1 MNYNYDYR
9 FLSRFMRENNLTKK
23 DLLEALGVTD
33 YVSLNRW
40 LDGLTPIHLAAMLRM
55 CNYYQIPVSSFF
67 MDGDSGV
74 RNDEYNELP
83 QFHPTLP
90 HPDAQPLPTDGYG
103 MDPSTNKKR
112 RGQGIVNPNITER
125 KMSSFNQRRAVEQGL
140 LAAREYYNRTEGTAA
155 HKNNDALALADN
167 QDIPGNLNIQDN
179 PSNPGNPSN
188 PANPGNPGNPS
199 PVSNISSLSP
209 DNPAIPMLLRMQLDH
224 ANELRRLEKSHRDR
238 EDAIRAEYQKKLDTE
253 HNRLLTLIEKQQ
265 EELNRIRRRTSDY
278 GLFLAEPQPGE
289 KEPSDDDEEMKNEE

>member
-9 FLSRFMRENNLTKK
+9 FLSRFMRENKLTKK

-155 HKNNDALALADN
+155 HKNNDTLADN
-167 QDIPGNLNIQDN
+167 QDSQAITDIPTNTDI
-179 PSNPGNPSN
+179 PGNPSN
-188 PANPGNPGNPS
+188 PSSMATM
-199 PVSNISSLSP
+199 SSLSP

-253 HNRLLTLIEKQQ
+253 HNRLLNLIEKQQ

-278 GLFLAEPQPGE
+278 GLFLAEPQPSE
-289 KEPSDDDEEMKNEE
+289 KEPGAADDNEMKNEE

>member
-9 FLSRFMRENNLTKK
+9 FLSRFMRENKLTKK

-33 YVSLNRW
+33 HVSLNRW

-67 MDGDSGV
+67 MDGDSSV

-155 HKNNDALALADN
+155 HKNNDTIADN
-167 QDIPGNLNIQDN
+167 QDSQAITDIPTNTDI
-179 PSNPGNPSN
+179 PGNPSN
-188 PANPGNPGNPS
+188 PSSMAS
-199 PVSNISSLSP
+199 MSSLSP

-253 HNRLLTLIEKQQ
+253 HNRLLNLIEKQQ

-278 GLFLAEPQPGE
+278 GLFLAEPHPGE
-289 KEPSDDDEEMKNEE
+289 KEPADEEKMKSEE

>member
-9 FLSRFMRENNLTKK
+9 FLSRFMRENKLTKK

-67 MDGDSGV
+67 MDGDSSV
-74 RNDEYNELP
+74 PNDEYNELP

-155 HKNNDALALADN
+155 RKNNDALALADN
-167 QDIPGNLNIQDN
+167 QDIPGNPDIPDN
-179 PSNPGNPSN
+179 PDILGNPDI
-188 PANPGNPGNPS
+188 P
-199 PVSNISSLSP
+199 SSLSP

-238 EDAIRAEYQKKLDTE
+238 EDSIRAEYQKKLDTE

-289 KEPSDDDEEMKNEE
+289 KEPADEEKMKSEE

>member
-9 FLSRFMRENNLTKK
+9 FLSRFMRENKLTKK

-155 HKNNDALALADN
+155 HKNNDALADN
-167 QDIPGNLNIQDN
+167 QDNPNIPSNLDIPDN
-179 PSNPGNPSN
+179 PDIPKTPDCL
-188 PANPGNPGNPS
+188 
-199 PVSNISSLSP
+199 SLSP

-238 EDAIRAEYQKKLDTE
+238 EDSIRAEYQKKLDTE

-278 GLFLAEPQPGE
+278 GLFLAEPHPGD
-289 KEPSDDDEEMKNEE
+289 PDAPAAADDNEMKNEE

>member
-9 FLSRFMRENNLTKK
+9 FLSRFMRENKLTKK

-155 HKNNDALALADN
+155 HKNNDTIADN
-167 QDIPGNLNIQDN
+167 QDSQAITDIPTNTDI
-179 PSNPGNPSN
+179 PGNPSN
-188 PANPGNPGNPS
+188 PSSMAS
-199 PVSNISSLSP
+199 MSSLSP

-253 HNRLLTLIEKQQ
+253 HNRLLNLIEKQQ

-278 GLFLAEPQPGE
+278 GLFLAEPQPGD
-289 KEPSDDDEEMKNEE
+289 PDAPAAADDNEMKNEE

>member
-1 MNYNYDYR
+1 M
-9 FLSRFMRENNLTKK
+9 K
-23 DLLEALGVTD
+23 D

-40 LDGLTPIHLAAMLRM
+40 LDGKTPIHTAAMLRL
-55 CNYYQIPVSSFF
+55 CNYYQIPLSSFF
-67 MDGDSGV
+67 MDADSKIDG
-74 RNDEYNELP
+74 NDLDRGMHPILP
-83 QFHPTLP
+83 N
-90 HPDAQPLPTDGYG
+90 PDAQPLPTDGYG

-155 HKNNDALALADN
+155 HKNNDALADN
-167 QDIPGNLNIQDN
+167 QDIPGNPNNPDN
-179 PSNPGNPSN
+179 PSNPDIL
-188 PANPGNPGNPS
+188 GNPGNPS
-199 PVSNISSLSP
+199 PMSNISTLSP

-238 EDAIRAEYQKKLDTE
+238 EDSIRAEYQKKLDTE

-278 GLFLAEPQPGE
+278 GLFLAEPAPDE
-289 KEPSDDDEEMKNEE
+289 KEPSDDDEEMKSEE

>member
-9 FLSRFMRENNLTKK
+9 FLSRFMRENKLTKK

-155 HKNNDALALADN
+155 HRNNDTIADN
-167 QDIPGNLNIQDN
+167 QDSQAITDIPTNTDIT
-179 PSNPGNPSN
+179 GNPSN
-188 PANPGNPGNPS
+188 PSSMAS
-199 PVSNISSLSP
+199 MSSLSP

-253 HNRLLTLIEKQQ
+253 HNRLLNLIEKQQ

-289 KEPSDDDEEMKNEE
+289 KEPADEEKMKSEE

>member
-9 FLSRFMRENNLTKK
+9 FLSRYMEENNLSKK
-23 DLLEALGVTD
+23 DLLEALGVKD

-40 LDGLTPIHLAAMLRM
+40 LDGKTPIHTAAMLRL
-55 CNYYQIPVSSFF
+55 CNYYQIPLSLFF
-67 MDGDSGV
+67 MDADSKIDG
-74 RNDEYNELP
+74 NDLDRGMHPILP
-83 QFHPTLP
+83 N
-90 HPDAQPLPTDGYG
+90 PDAQPLPTADYG

-155 HKNNDALALADN
+155 HKNNDTIADN
-167 QDIPGNLNIQDN
+167 QDSQDIPTNTDIPG
-179 PSNPGNPSN
+179 NPGNPSN
-188 PANPGNPGNPS
+188 PDSPDIPSNPS
-199 PVSNISSLSP
+199 PVATMSSLSP

-224 ANELRRLEKSHRDR
+224 VNELRRLEKSHRDR

-253 HNRLLTLIEKQQ
+253 HNRLLNLIEKQQ

-289 KEPSDDDEEMKNEE
+289 KEPAAADDNEMKNEE

>member
-9 FLSRFMRENNLTKK
+9 FLSRFMRENKLTKK

-67 MDGDSGV
+67 MDGDSSV
-74 RNDEYNELP
+74 PNDEYNELP

-155 HKNNDALALADN
+155 HKNNDTIADN
-167 QDIPGNLNIQDN
+167 QDNQAITDIPTNTDI
-179 PSNPGNPSN
+179 PGNPSN
-188 PANPGNPGNPS
+188 PSSMAS
-199 PVSNISSLSP
+199 MSSLSP

-253 HNRLLTLIEKQQ
+253 HNRLLNLIEKQQ

-289 KEPSDDDEEMKNEE
+289 KEPAAADDNEMKNKE

>member
-1 MNYNYDYR
+1 
-9 FLSRFMRENNLTKK
+9 
-23 DLLEALGVTD
+23 
-33 YVSLNRW
+33 
-40 LDGLTPIHLAAMLRM
+40 MLRM

-155 HKNNDALALADN
+155 HKNNDTIADN
-167 QDIPGNLNIQDN
+167 QDSQAITDIPTNTDI
-179 PSNPGNPSN
+179 PGNPSN
-188 PANPGNPGNPS
+188 PSSMAS
-199 PVSNISSLSP
+199 MSSLSP

-238 EDAIRAEYQKKLDTE
+238 EDSIRAEYQKKLDTE

-278 GLFLAEPQPGE
+278 GLFLAEPHPDE
-289 KEPSDDDEEMKNEE
+289 KEPSDDDEEMKSED

>member
-67 MDGDSGV
+67 MDGDSSV
-74 RNDEYNELP
+74 PNDEYNELP

-103 MDPSTNKKR
+103 MDPATNKKR

-155 HKNNDALALADN
+155 HKNNDTIADN
-167 QDIPGNLNIQDN
+167 QDSQAITDVPTNTDI
-179 PSNPGNPSN
+179 PGNPSN
-188 PANPGNPGNPS
+188 PSSMAS
-199 PVSNISSLSP
+199 MSSLSP

-238 EDAIRAEYQKKLDTE
+238 EDSIRAEYQKKLDTE
-253 HNRLLTLIEKQQ
+253 HNRLLNLIEKQQ

-278 GLFLAEPQPGE
+278 GLFLAEPHPGE
-289 KEPSDDDEEMKNEE
+289 KEPSADDDEMKTEN

>member
-9 FLSRFMRENNLTKK
+9 FLSRFMRENKLTKK

-155 HKNNDALALADN
+155 HKNNDTIADN
-167 QDIPGNLNIQDN
+167 QDSQAITDIPTNTDI
-179 PSNPGNPSN
+179 PGNPSN
-188 PANPGNPGNPS
+188 PSSMAS
-199 PVSNISSLSP
+199 MSSLSP

-238 EDAIRAEYQKKLDTE
+238 EDAIRAEYQEKLDTE
-253 HNRLLTLIEKQQ
+253 HNRLLNLIEKQQ

-278 GLFLAEPQPGE
+278 GLFLAEPQPGD
-289 KEPSDDDEEMKNEE
+289 PDAPAAADDNEMKNEE

>member
-9 FLSRFMRENNLTKK
+9 FLSRFMRENKLTKK

-103 MDPSTNKKR
+103 MDSPTTKKR

-140 LAAREYYNRTEGTAA
+140 LAAREYYNRTESPAA
-155 HKNNDALALADN
+155 HKNNDAFALADN
-167 QDIPGNLNIQDN
+167 QDSPNIPNIPDI
-179 PSNPGNPSN
+179 PGNPSN
-188 PANPGNPGNPS
+188 PDIPGNPS
-199 PVSNISSLSP
+199 PMPSMSSLSP

-238 EDAIRAEYQKKLDTE
+238 EDSIRAEYQRKLDTE

-278 GLFLAEPQPGE
+278 GLFLAEPHPGD
-289 KEPSDDDEEMKNEE
+289 PDAPAAAADDEMKNEE

>member
-67 MDGDSGV
+67 MDGDSSV
-74 RNDEYNELP
+74 PNDEYNELP
-83 QFHPTLP
+83 QLHPTLP

-103 MDPSTNKKR
+103 MDSPTTKKR
-112 RGQGIVNPNITER
+112 RGQGIVNPNVTER

-140 LAAREYYNRTEGTAA
+140 LAAREYYNRTEGAAA
-155 HKNNDALALADN
+155 HKNNDTLALADN
-167 QDIPGNLNIQDN
+167 QDIPGNPNNPDNPDN
-179 PSNPGNPSN
+179 PST
-188 PANPGNPGNPS
+188 
-199 PVSNISSLSP
+199 LSP

-238 EDAIRAEYQKKLDTE
+238 EDSIRAEYQKKLDTE

-278 GLFLAEPQPGE
+278 GLFLAEPHPDA
-289 KEPSDDDEEMKNEE
+289 KEPSNDDEEMKSEE

>member
-155 HKNNDALALADN
+155 RKNNDALDDN
-167 QDIPGNLNIQDN
+167 QDSQAITDIPTNTDI
-179 PSNPGNPSN
+179 PGNPSN
-188 PANPGNPGNPS
+188 PSSMAS
-199 PVSNISSLSP
+199 MSSLSP

-238 EDAIRAEYQKKLDTE
+238 EDSIRAEYQKKLDTE

-289 KEPSDDDEEMKNEE
+289 KEPADEEKMKSEE

>member
-9 FLSRFMRENNLTKK
+9 FLSRFMRENKLTKK
-23 DLLEALGVTD
+23 VLLEALGVTD

-155 HKNNDALALADN
+155 RKNNDALDDN
-167 QDIPGNLNIQDN
+167 QDSQAITDIPTNTDI
-179 PSNPGNPSN
+179 PGNPSN
-188 PANPGNPGNPS
+188 PSSMAS
-199 PVSNISSLSP
+199 MSSLSP

-238 EDAIRAEYQKKLDTE
+238 EDSIRAEYQKKLDTE

-289 KEPSDDDEEMKNEE
+289 KEPADEEKMKSEE

>member
-9 FLSRFMRENNLTKK
+9 FLSRFMRENKLTKK

-155 HKNNDALALADN
+155 HKNNDTIADN
-167 QDIPGNLNIQDN
+167 QDSHAITDIPTNTDI
-179 PSNPGNPSN
+179 PGNPSN
-188 PANPGNPGNPS
+188 PSSMAS
-199 PVSNISSLSP
+199 MSSLSP

-253 HNRLLTLIEKQQ
+253 HNRLLNLIEKQQ

-278 GLFLAEPQPGE
+278 GLFLAEPQPGD
-289 KEPSDDDEEMKNEE
+289 PDAPAAADDDDEMKNEE

>member
-9 FLSRFMRENNLTKK
+9 FLSRFMRENKLTKK

-103 MDPSTNKKR
+103 KDPSTNKKR

-155 HKNNDALALADN
+155 HKNNDTIADN
-167 QDIPGNLNIQDN
+167 QDSQAITDVPTNTDI
-179 PSNPGNPSN
+179 PGNPSN
-188 PANPGNPGNPS
+188 PSSMAS
-199 PVSNISSLSP
+199 MSSLSP

-278 GLFLAEPQPGE
+278 GLFLAESHPGE
-289 KEPSDDDEEMKNEE
+289 KEPADEEKMKSEE

>member
-103 MDPSTNKKR
+103 MENPSTKKR

-155 HKNNDALALADN
+155 QKNNDALADN
-167 QDIPGNLNIQDN
+167 QDSPNIPSNLDIPDN
-179 PSNPGNPSN
+179 PDIPNTPDCL
-188 PANPGNPGNPS
+188 
-199 PVSNISSLSP
+199 SLSP

-238 EDAIRAEYQKKLDTE
+238 EDSIRAEYQKKLDTE
-253 HNRLLTLIEKQQ
+253 HNRLLNLIEKQQ

-278 GLFLAEPQPGE
+278 GLFLAEPHPGD
-289 KEPSDDDEEMKNEE
+289 PDAPAADEDEMKNEE

>member
-155 HKNNDALALADN
+155 HKNNDTLADN
-167 QDIPGNLNIQDN
+167 QDIPGNPDI
-179 PSNPGNPSN
+179 PSNPGNPDIPDN
-188 PANPGNPGNPS
+188 PPSMPGM
-199 PVSNISSLSP
+199 SSLSP

-289 KEPSDDDEEMKNEE
+289 KEPADEEKMKSEE

>member
-1 MNYNYDYR
+1 
-9 FLSRFMRENNLTKK
+9 
-23 DLLEALGVTD
+23 
-33 YVSLNRW
+33 
-40 LDGLTPIHLAAMLRM
+40 MLRM

-140 LAAREYYNRTEGTAA
+140 LAAREYYNRTEGAAA
-155 HKNNDALALADN
+155 HKNNDALADN
-167 QDIPGNLNIQDN
+167 QDSEDITDIPTNTDI
-179 PSNPGNPSN
+179 PGNPSN
-188 PANPGNPGNPS
+188 PSSMAS
-199 PVSNISSLSP
+199 MSSLSP

-253 HNRLLTLIEKQQ
+253 HNRLLNLIEKQQ

-289 KEPSDDDEEMKNEE
+289 KEPADEEKMKSEE

>member
-9 FLSRFMRENNLTKK
+9 FLSRFMRENKLTKK

-103 MDPSTNKKR
+103 MDPATTKKR

-140 LAAREYYNRTEGTAA
+140 LAAREYYNRTEGAAA
-155 HKNNDALALADN
+155 HKNNDTLADN
-167 QDIPGNLNIQDN
+167 QDSPNIPNISDIPDNPDIPGNPDI
-179 PSNPGNPSN
+179 PST
-188 PANPGNPGNPS
+188 
-199 PVSNISSLSP
+199 LSP

-253 HNRLLTLIEKQQ
+253 HNRLLNLIEKQQ

-278 GLFLAEPQPGE
+278 GLFLAEPHPDE
-289 KEPSDDDEEMKNEE
+289 KEPSDDDEEMKSEE

>member
-9 FLSRFMRENNLTKK
+9 FLSRFMRENKLTKK

-155 HKNNDALALADN
+155 HKNNDTIADN
-167 QDIPGNLNIQDN
+167 QDSQDITDIPTNTDI
-179 PSNPGNPSN
+179 PGNPSN
-188 PANPGNPGNPS
+188 PSSMAS
-199 PVSNISSLSP
+199 MSSLSP

-253 HNRLLTLIEKQQ
+253 HNRLLNLIEKQQ

-278 GLFLAEPQPGE
+278 GLFLAEPQPGD
-289 KEPSDDDEEMKNEE
+289 PDAPAAADDNEMKNEE